1 MHNIFAGV
9 NTMQKVGEEQA
20 GLDTHLKMC
29 NTEELSPPP
38 GGADAQGTSGRSIIQ
53 TSKQAHGEEEKPVK
67 DNVEALS
74 TITNSSCVKDAHG
87 DPPLS
92 VDKSHSNGSNITNSG
107 TSLFP
112 EICLMTLERQIN
124 LHGQE
129 DLPEDDSAENDACPT
144 HSLHEESLLSNQ
156 DSANP
161 IIVDLCSPC
170 TSDSD
175 CTMISEQDYI
185 YQNGSLGVEV
195 NEASAFS
202 VNAVKQTQHQGEGL
216 EPFESCNEDSLSRDC
231 SISLL
236 QPADIG
242 HARIHSGTE
251 NMPIYDEVNLKKK
264 KSCSALKKRAGNPTR
279 LCTLQKMPL
288 KLSNKWIYNDSNDV
302 STKGN
307 AHSTSRT
314 GRLLFFGCFKC
325 HFVVYVYF
333 MFHLNVC
340 IYSYLIR

>member
-9 NTMQKVGEEQA
+9 NTMQKVGKEQA

-29 NTEELSPPP
+29 NTEVLSPPP
-38 GGADAQGTSGRSIIQ
+38 GGADVQGTSGRSIIQ

-74 TITNSSCVKDAHG
+74 TITNSSCVMDAYG
-87 DPPLS
+87 YPPLS
-92 VDKSHSNGSNITNSG
+92 VDKSHSYESNITNSG

-112 EICLMTLERQIN
+112 EICLMTLERQRN

-129 DLPEDDSAENDACPT
+129 DLPADDSAENDACPT
-144 HSLHEESLLSNQ
+144 HSLHEEGLLSNQ

-161 IIVDLCSPC
+161 IKADLCSPC

-231 SISLL
+231 SISQL

-251 NMPIYDEVNLKKK
+251 IMPIYDEVNLKKK
-264 KSCSALKKRAGNPTR
+264 LKKRAGNPTR

-314 GRLLFFGCFKC
+314 GRLLFFGCFNC
-325 HFVVYVYF
+325 HFVCLFYVSF
-333 MFHLNVC
+333 ECM
-340 IYSYLIR
+340 YSYLIR